1 MSLEAIE
8 LDDWGN
14 APIIPDLSPDAV
26 AIPQNTTSTFPATWQ
41 LLDDVQVMALPDPE
55 YLVAGLIP
63 RRGVGSAYGPSGTGK
78 TTLIAQLLTAVA
90 TGRPFFGHAVNSRG
104 ACVYVATEDVAGFK
118 VRLRS
123 AKLAAGL
130 SLMEAIGV
138 YTFPE
143 PIDLRDPVSVAR
155 FVRFLENADFPQP
168 LELIV
173 LDTYAASMPGASETS
188 SEDTT
193 TAMAHAARWR
203 DALQA
208 TVLMVHHTNASGSRE
223 RGHSA
228 MRGACDFMISLAS
241 VDDAIH
247 VESSKQRNG
256 PPFAPFTLKLVPL
269 PDGGC
274 VLRPARDVIAG
285 KGLTQQQQ
293 KALDVLRDSFTAE
306 AGATKS
312 EWQRS
317 CQDVPERTFH
327 RVTKILIERG
337 HVRQSGSHFRIV
349 EGGR

>member
-1 MSLEAIE
+1 MSDTAVEI
-8 LDDWGN
+8 DSWGN
-14 APIIPDLSPDAV
+14 DLLPQIPDDPEDSAPVPAG
-26 AIPQNTTSTFPATWQ
+26 TYPATWR
-41 LLDDVQVMALPDPE
+41 LLNDVELMSLPDPE
-55 YLVAGLIP
+55 YLVADLLP

-78 TTLIAQLLTAVA
+78 TTLVAQLLTAVA
-90 TGRPFFGHAVNSRG
+90 TGRPFFGHRVCHPG
-104 ACVYVATEDVAGFK
+104 ACVYVATEDPAGFK

-123 AKLAAGL
+123 SKVAAGL
-130 SLMEAIGV
+130 SLAQPIGV

-143 PIDLRDPVSVAR
+143 PIDLRDRVSVSQ
-155 FVRFLENADFPQP
+155 FVNFLEQVQLSQP

-193 TAMAHAARWR
+193 IAMAHAAWWR

-228 MRGACDFMISLAS
+228 MRGACDFMISLTS

-274 VLRPARDVIAG
+274 VLRAAKDVITG

-293 KALDVLRDSFTAE
+293 KALDVLRESFTAE

-327 RVTKILIERG
+327 RVTKLLVERG
-337 HVRQSGSHFRIV
+337 HVRQVGSHYRLV
-349 EGGR
+349 DGLK